1 MKKILSPITAWLG
14 LATLCTGLFTLA
26 ASAATTPTQAAPS
39 ATAGQALEIAPPVI
53 NLSADPGQ
61 TITTQIKLRDVSTSK
76 LLVKGQV
83 NDFIA
88 AGEDGTPKLL
98 IEEGEESPYS
108 IKSWVTPLP
117 EMILEPRQVKDLP
130 VVIKVPANAAPGGY
144 YGVVRFT
151 ATAPEL
157 EDTGVS
163 LSASLGSLLLLRVNG
178 AAKEGLEI
186 AEFSMNSGGKAAT
199 LFEATPLTFVERL
212 KNTGNIHEQPAGQIT
227 VTDMFGNKV
236 STVNVNLPPR
246 NILPASIRKFEQR
259 LDNTVLGDK
268 MLFGRYTAKLLVTYG
283 SNKQTVTSSIVF
295 WVIPWRLIATVIVG
309 LIVAFFLLRFAIK
322 RYNQSIIDRSRSSRR
337 RR

>member
-1 MKKILSPITAWLG
+1 MKKLSLPITAWLS

-26 ASAATTPTQAAPS
+26 VSAATTPAAPS

-53 NLSADPGQ
+53 NISADPGQ
-61 TITTQIKLRDVSTSK
+61 TITTQIKLRDVSTSR

-83 NDFIA
+83 NDFVA

-98 IEEGEESPYS
+98 IEDGEESPYS
-108 IKSWVTPLP
+108 IKSWVAPLSQ
-117 EMILEPRQVKDLP
+117 MILEPREVKDLP

-163 LSASLGSLLLLRVNG
+163 LSASLGSLILLRVNG

-186 AEFSMNSGGKAAT
+186 AEFSVNDGGKSST
-199 LFEATPLTFVERL
+199 LFEATPITFVERL
-212 KNTGNIHEQPAGQIT
+212 KNTGNIHEQPAGQISI
-227 VTDMFGNKV
+227 TDMFGNKV
-236 STVNVNLPPR
+236 GAVNVNLPPR
-246 NILPASIRKFEQR
+246 NILPASIRKFEQK
-259 LDNTVLGDK
+259 LDSSVIGNK
-268 MLFGRYTAKLLVTYG
+268 MLFGRYTANLLVTYG
-283 SNKQTVTSSIVF
+283 SNKQTVSSSVVF
-295 WVIPWRLIATVIVG
+295 WVIPWRLIATVVVG

-322 RYNQSIIDRSRSSRR
+322 RYNQSIIERSRHSRR